1 MRKEN
6 ASFETKFISEAG
18 SYLNNADYFAFV
30 ELKDY
35 ACYVIADGID
45 TDDMKKSAQQA
56 VTAVIA
62 KFSDMPGMSKAK
74 LKSYMAEAHRTLL
87 EESAEIRLEASILV
101 LVTDYKKAR
110 WAHAGNCRLALLHN
124 GAIIETTK
132 DTSLTQRLA
141 DSEEIPLD
149 MVSSHEERNNLY
161 AYLGQ
166 PGKFSP
172 VISAKHSL
180 EDGDIILLETRGAW
194 ENIGDAELLD
204 ATDGVSKAEEVC
216 TGLEDVILSQRL
228 DIIENYTIVSIFVNK
243 IYQNP
248 KQGKY
253 KKLITLLVSLAI
265 ALTIALTAILVTR
278 YIMNRKNLEKIDAIK
293 EAGVEKLQEEKY
305 EAAKDKLEEYESISV
320 RVKKGTANYDRVQ
333 SVKLYCS
340 LAEDLYDASVNVTS
354 QGYKGAI
361 KDVERATQTL
371 DQLKE
376 LGEDTT
382 DLYNTLTAFERYAT
396 FMQQGDAFIVENSY
410 GEAVTAYSNASD
422 AVDDFDDTSYKKK
435 AEDALES
442 AQTNDKSAQVNE
454 NMNSGMNAEQEG
466 GISGAT
472 DATALGA
479 FASEV
484 SESGQIIDC
493 VSFVRF
499 TVSVKANRNLSVSG
513 AIGVNNGLIDGFMT
527 SASGEINIDSDK
539 EFHVGS
545 TVGSNYGTM
554 KNVNQ
559 SGRGGSVYVTLAR
572 SLNCNIGSFA
582 GYNAG
587 RIEHCFSERAIT
599 INLSQGD
606 NVYLENSVLLGGFA
620 GKNDGVIENSLTRYG
635 YLDYNVSN
643 ITLFGEKGLYLSYIS
658 YLETPRYIV
667 YVVGSDS
674 QGPTYTTKCVIYLD
688 EKAQKTGSAEYEEYT
703 LSEFRKAHPAEAAKI
718 DALRGCI
725 VFDAFVPVNN
735 GKTDN
740 CFVVPGVGTG
750 NGVELVSG
758 CGFDELKW
766 NFLLRLH
773 STVYEP

>member
-101 LVTDYKKAR
+101 LVTDYKKVR

-320 RVKKGTANYDRVQ
+320 RAKKGTANYDRVQ

-466 GISGAT
+466 DKLAADGDYTNAKSKYETAKDFYKLAA
-472 DATALGA
+472 DAGDSKASDKLDSVNIKINDADSSKKESSDGDKLELAIAAETEAREADRNGNHDTAKSKYNEAKQIYQELGNA
-479 FASEV
+479 DKVADIE
-484 SESGQIIDC
+484 D
-493 VSFVRF
+493 
-499 TVSVKANRNLSVSG
+499 K
-513 AIGVNNGLIDGFMT
+513 IDGMT
-527 SASGEINIDSDK
+527 ESKTEGMAVEKMYRAMEYLSK
-539 EFHVGS
+539 
-545 TVGSNYGTM
+545 
-554 KNVNQ
+554 
-559 SGRGGSVYVTLAR
+559 
-572 SLNCNIGSFA
+572 GSFSKA
-582 GYNAG
+582 RKYLKQAKSIYEQLNDTAHVTQ
-587 RIEHCFSERAIT
+587 IDEILD
-599 INLSQGD
+599 NLKQ
-606 NVYLENSVLLGGFA
+606 LE
-620 GKNDGVIENSLTRYG
+620 K
-635 YLDYNVSN
+635 
-643 ITLFGEKGLYLSYIS
+643 TL
-658 YLETPRYIV
+658 
-667 YVVGSDS
+667 
-674 QGPTYTTKCVIYLD
+674 
-688 EKAQKTGSAEYEEYT
+688 
-703 LSEFRKAHPAEAAKI
+703 
-718 DALRGCI
+718 
-725 VFDAFVPVNN
+725 
-735 GKTDN
+735 
-740 CFVVPGVGTG
+740 GVG
-750 NGVELVSG
+750 
-758 CGFDELKW
+758 
-766 NFLLRLH
+766 
-773 STVYEP
+773 

>member
-172 VISAKHSL
+172 VISAKHTL

-265 ALTIALTAILVTR
+265 ALTVALTTILVTR

-466 GISGAT
+466 DKLAAEGDYTNAKSKYETAKDFYKLAA
-472 DATALGA
+472 DAGDSKASDKLDSVNIKINDADSSKKESSDGDKLELAIAAETAAREADRNGDHDTAKSKYNEAKQIYQELGNA
-479 FASEV
+479 DKVADIE
-484 SESGQIIDC
+484 D
-493 VSFVRF
+493 
-499 TVSVKANRNLSVSG
+499 K
-513 AIGVNNGLIDGFMT
+513 IDGMT
-527 SASGEINIDSDK
+527 ESKTEGMAVEKMYRAMEYLSK
-539 EFHVGS
+539 
-545 TVGSNYGTM
+545 
-554 KNVNQ
+554 
-559 SGRGGSVYVTLAR
+559 
-572 SLNCNIGSFA
+572 GSFSKA
-582 GYNAG
+582 RKYLKEAKSIYEQLNDTAHVTQ
-587 RIEHCFSERAIT
+587 IDEILD
-599 INLSQGD
+599 NLKQ
-606 NVYLENSVLLGGFA
+606 LE
-620 GKNDGVIENSLTRYG
+620 K
-635 YLDYNVSN
+635 
-643 ITLFGEKGLYLSYIS
+643 TL
-658 YLETPRYIV
+658 
-667 YVVGSDS
+667 
-674 QGPTYTTKCVIYLD
+674 
-688 EKAQKTGSAEYEEYT
+688 
-703 LSEFRKAHPAEAAKI
+703 
-718 DALRGCI
+718 
-725 VFDAFVPVNN
+725 
-735 GKTDN
+735 
-740 CFVVPGVGTG
+740 GVG
-750 NGVELVSG
+750 
-758 CGFDELKW
+758 
-766 NFLLRLH
+766 
-773 STVYEP
+773 

>member
-35 ACYVIADGID
+35 SCYVIADGID

-454 NMNSGMNAEQEG
+454 NMKSGMNAEEKGDKLASKGDYTNAKSKYETAKDFYKLAADAGDSNASDKLDSVNIKINDADSSKKESSDGDKLELAIAAETEAREADRNGNHDTAKSKYNEAKQIYQE
-466 GISGAT
+466 
-472 DATALGA
+472 LGNA
-479 FASEV
+479 DKVADIE
-484 SESGQIIDC
+484 D
-493 VSFVRF
+493 
-499 TVSVKANRNLSVSG
+499 K
-513 AIGVNNGLIDGFMT
+513 IDGMT
-527 SASGEINIDSDK
+527 ESKTEGMAVEKMYRAMEYLSK
-539 EFHVGS
+539 
-545 TVGSNYGTM
+545 
-554 KNVNQ
+554 
-559 SGRGGSVYVTLAR
+559 
-572 SLNCNIGSFA
+572 GSFSKA
-582 GYNAG
+582 RKYLKEAKSIYEQLNDTAHVTQ
-587 RIEHCFSERAIT
+587 IDEILD
-599 INLSQGD
+599 NLKQ
-606 NVYLENSVLLGGFA
+606 LE
-620 GKNDGVIENSLTRYG
+620 K
-635 YLDYNVSN
+635 
-643 ITLFGEKGLYLSYIS
+643 TL
-658 YLETPRYIV
+658 
-667 YVVGSDS
+667 
-674 QGPTYTTKCVIYLD
+674 
-688 EKAQKTGSAEYEEYT
+688 
-703 LSEFRKAHPAEAAKI
+703 
-718 DALRGCI
+718 
-725 VFDAFVPVNN
+725 
-735 GKTDN
+735 
-740 CFVVPGVGTG
+740 GVG
-750 NGVELVSG
+750 
-758 CGFDELKW
+758 
-766 NFLLRLH
+766 
-773 STVYEP
+773 

>member
-101 LVTDYKKAR
+101 LVTDYKKVR

-466 GISGAT
+466 DKLAADGDYTNAKSKYETAKDFYKLAA
-472 DATALGA
+472 DAGDSKASDKLDSVNIKINDADSSKKESSDGDKLELAIAAETEAREADRNGNHDTAKSKYNEAKQIYQELGNA
-479 FASEV
+479 DKVADIE
-484 SESGQIIDC
+484 D
-493 VSFVRF
+493 
-499 TVSVKANRNLSVSG
+499 K
-513 AIGVNNGLIDGFMT
+513 IDGMT
-527 SASGEINIDSDK
+527 ESKTEGMAVEK
-539 EFHVGS
+539 M
-545 TVGSNYGTM
+545 Y
-554 KNVNQ
+554 
-559 SGRGGSVYVTLAR
+559 
-572 SLNCNIGSFA
+572 
-582 GYNAG
+582 
-587 RIEHCFSERAIT
+587 RAMEY
-599 INLSQGD
+599 LS
-606 NVYLENSVLLGGFA
+606 
-620 GKNDGVIENSLTRYG
+620 
-635 YLDYNVSN
+635 
-643 ITLFGEKGLYLSYIS
+643 KGLFPRHCKYLKQAKSIYEQLNDTAHVTQIDEILDNLKQ
-658 YLETPRYIV
+658 LE
-667 YVVGSDS
+667 
-674 QGPTYTTKCVIYLD
+674 
-688 EKAQKTGSAEYEEYT
+688 KT
-703 LSEFRKAHPAEAAKI
+703 L
-718 DALRGCI
+718 
-725 VFDAFVPVNN
+725 
-735 GKTDN
+735 
-740 CFVVPGVGTG
+740 GVG
-750 NGVELVSG
+750 
-758 CGFDELKW
+758 
-766 NFLLRLH
+766 
-773 STVYEP
+773 

>member
-172 VISAKHSL
+172 VISAKHTL

-265 ALTIALTAILVTR
+265 ALTIALTTILVTR

-466 GISGAT
+466 DKLAAEGDYTNAKSKYETAKDFYKLAA
-472 DATALGA
+472 DAGDSKASDKLDSVNIKINDADSSKKESSDGDKLELAIAAETAAREADRNGDHDTAKSKYNEAKQIYQELGNA
-479 FASEV
+479 DKVADIE
-484 SESGQIIDC
+484 D
-493 VSFVRF
+493 
-499 TVSVKANRNLSVSG
+499 K
-513 AIGVNNGLIDGFMT
+513 IDGMT
-527 SASGEINIDSDK
+527 ESKTEGMAVEKMYRAMEYLSK
-539 EFHVGS
+539 
-545 TVGSNYGTM
+545 
-554 KNVNQ
+554 
-559 SGRGGSVYVTLAR
+559 
-572 SLNCNIGSFA
+572 GSFSKA
-582 GYNAG
+582 RKYLKQAKSIYEQLNDTAHVTQ
-587 RIEHCFSERAIT
+587 IDEILD
-599 INLSQGD
+599 NLKQ
-606 NVYLENSVLLGGFA
+606 LE
-620 GKNDGVIENSLTRYG
+620 K
-635 YLDYNVSN
+635 
-643 ITLFGEKGLYLSYIS
+643 TL
-658 YLETPRYIV
+658 
-667 YVVGSDS
+667 
-674 QGPTYTTKCVIYLD
+674 
-688 EKAQKTGSAEYEEYT
+688 
-703 LSEFRKAHPAEAAKI
+703 
-718 DALRGCI
+718 
-725 VFDAFVPVNN
+725 
-735 GKTDN
+735 
-740 CFVVPGVGTG
+740 GVG
-750 NGVELVSG
+750 
-758 CGFDELKW
+758 
-766 NFLLRLH
+766 
-773 STVYEP
+773 

>member
-265 ALTIALTAILVTR
+265 ALTIALTTILVTR

-466 GISGAT
+466 DKLAAEGDYTNAKSKYETAKDFYKLAA
-472 DATALGA
+472 DAGDSKASDKLDSVNIKINDADSSKKESSDGDKLELAIAAETAAREADRNGDHDTAKSKYNEAKQIYQELGNA
-479 FASEV
+479 DKVADIE
-484 SESGQIIDC
+484 D
-493 VSFVRF
+493 
-499 TVSVKANRNLSVSG
+499 K
-513 AIGVNNGLIDGFMT
+513 IDGMT
-527 SASGEINIDSDK
+527 ESKTEGMAVEKMYRAMEYLSK
-539 EFHVGS
+539 
-545 TVGSNYGTM
+545 
-554 KNVNQ
+554 
-559 SGRGGSVYVTLAR
+559 
-572 SLNCNIGSFA
+572 GSFSKA
-582 GYNAG
+582 RKYLKQAKSIYEQLNDTAHVAQ
-587 RIEHCFSERAIT
+587 IDEILD
-599 INLSQGD
+599 NLKQ
-606 NVYLENSVLLGGFA
+606 LE
-620 GKNDGVIENSLTRYG
+620 K
-635 YLDYNVSN
+635 
-643 ITLFGEKGLYLSYIS
+643 TL
-658 YLETPRYIV
+658 
-667 YVVGSDS
+667 
-674 QGPTYTTKCVIYLD
+674 
-688 EKAQKTGSAEYEEYT
+688 
-703 LSEFRKAHPAEAAKI
+703 
-718 DALRGCI
+718 
-725 VFDAFVPVNN
+725 
-735 GKTDN
+735 
-740 CFVVPGVGTG
+740 GVG
-750 NGVELVSG
+750 
-758 CGFDELKW
+758 
-766 NFLLRLH
+766 
-773 STVYEP
+773 

>member
-172 VISAKHSL
+172 VISAKHTL

-265 ALTIALTAILVTR
+265 ALTVALTTILVTR

-396 FMQQGDAFIVENSY
+396 FMQQGDAFIAENSY

-466 GISGAT
+466 DKLAAEGDYTNAKSKYETAKDFYKLAADAGDSKASDKLDSVNIKIS
-472 DATALGA
+472 DADSSKKESSDGDKLELAIAAETEAREADRNGNHDTAKSKYNEAKQIYQELGNA
-479 FASEV
+479 DKVADIE
-484 SESGQIIDC
+484 D
-493 VSFVRF
+493 
-499 TVSVKANRNLSVSG
+499 K
-513 AIGVNNGLIDGFMT
+513 IDGMT
-527 SASGEINIDSDK
+527 ESKTEGMAVEKMYRAMEYLSK
-539 EFHVGS
+539 
-545 TVGSNYGTM
+545 
-554 KNVNQ
+554 
-559 SGRGGSVYVTLAR
+559 
-572 SLNCNIGSFA
+572 GSFSKA
-582 GYNAG
+582 RKYLKQAKSIYEQLNDTAHVTQ
-587 RIEHCFSERAIT
+587 IDEILD
-599 INLSQGD
+599 NLKQ
-606 NVYLENSVLLGGFA
+606 LE
-620 GKNDGVIENSLTRYG
+620 K
-635 YLDYNVSN
+635 
-643 ITLFGEKGLYLSYIS
+643 TL
-658 YLETPRYIV
+658 
-667 YVVGSDS
+667 
-674 QGPTYTTKCVIYLD
+674 
-688 EKAQKTGSAEYEEYT
+688 
-703 LSEFRKAHPAEAAKI
+703 
-718 DALRGCI
+718 
-725 VFDAFVPVNN
+725 
-735 GKTDN
+735 
-740 CFVVPGVGTG
+740 GVG
-750 NGVELVSG
+750 
-758 CGFDELKW
+758 
-766 NFLLRLH
+766 
-773 STVYEP
+773 

>member
-74 LKSYMAEAHRTLL
+74 MKSYMAEAHRTLL

-124 GAIIETTK
+124 GAIIEATK

-172 VISAKHSL
+172 VISAKHTL

-265 ALTIALTAILVTR
+265 ALTVALTTILVTR

-466 GISGAT
+466 DKLAADGDYTNAKSKYETAKDFYKLAADAGDSKASDKLDSVNIKIS
-472 DATALGA
+472 DADSSKKESSDGDKLELAIAAETEAREADRNGNHDTAKSKYNEAKQIYQELGNA
-479 FASEV
+479 DKVADIE
-484 SESGQIIDC
+484 D
-493 VSFVRF
+493 
-499 TVSVKANRNLSVSG
+499 K
-513 AIGVNNGLIDGFMT
+513 IDGMT
-527 SASGEINIDSDK
+527 ESKTEGMAVEKMYRAMEYLSK
-539 EFHVGS
+539 
-545 TVGSNYGTM
+545 
-554 KNVNQ
+554 
-559 SGRGGSVYVTLAR
+559 
-572 SLNCNIGSFA
+572 GSFSKA
-582 GYNAG
+582 RKYLKQAKSIYEQLNDTAHVAQ
-587 RIEHCFSERAIT
+587 IDEILD
-599 INLSQGD
+599 NLKQ
-606 NVYLENSVLLGGFA
+606 LE
-620 GKNDGVIENSLTRYG
+620 K
-635 YLDYNVSN
+635 
-643 ITLFGEKGLYLSYIS
+643 TL
-658 YLETPRYIV
+658 
-667 YVVGSDS
+667 
-674 QGPTYTTKCVIYLD
+674 
-688 EKAQKTGSAEYEEYT
+688 
-703 LSEFRKAHPAEAAKI
+703 
-718 DALRGCI
+718 
-725 VFDAFVPVNN
+725 
-735 GKTDN
+735 
-740 CFVVPGVGTG
+740 GVG
-750 NGVELVSG
+750 
-758 CGFDELKW
+758 
-766 NFLLRLH
+766 
-773 STVYEP
+773 

>member
-305 EAAKDKLEEYESISV
+305 EAAKDKIEEYESISV

-340 LAEDLYDASVNVTS
+340 LAEDLYDVSVNVTS

-454 NMNSGMNAEQEG
+454 NMKSGMNAEKEGDDLASHGDYTNAKSKYETAKDFYKLAADAGDSNASDKLDSVNIKINDADSSKKESSDGDKLELAIAAETEAREADRNGNHDTAKSKYNEAKQIYQE
-466 GISGAT
+466 
-472 DATALGA
+472 LGNA
-479 FASEV
+479 DKVADIE
-484 SESGQIIDC
+484 D
-493 VSFVRF
+493 
-499 TVSVKANRNLSVSG
+499 K
-513 AIGVNNGLIDGFMT
+513 IDGMT
-527 SASGEINIDSDK
+527 ESKTEGMAVEKMYRAMEYLSK
-539 EFHVGS
+539 
-545 TVGSNYGTM
+545 
-554 KNVNQ
+554 
-559 SGRGGSVYVTLAR
+559 
-572 SLNCNIGSFA
+572 GSFSKA
-582 GYNAG
+582 RKYLKQAKSIYEQLNDTAHVTQ
-587 RIEHCFSERAIT
+587 IDEILD
-599 INLSQGD
+599 NLKQ
-606 NVYLENSVLLGGFA
+606 LE
-620 GKNDGVIENSLTRYG
+620 K
-635 YLDYNVSN
+635 
-643 ITLFGEKGLYLSYIS
+643 TL
-658 YLETPRYIV
+658 
-667 YVVGSDS
+667 
-674 QGPTYTTKCVIYLD
+674 
-688 EKAQKTGSAEYEEYT
+688 
-703 LSEFRKAHPAEAAKI
+703 
-718 DALRGCI
+718 
-725 VFDAFVPVNN
+725 
-735 GKTDN
+735 
-740 CFVVPGVGTG
+740 GVG
-750 NGVELVSG
+750 
-758 CGFDELKW
+758 
-766 NFLLRLH
+766 
-773 STVYEP
+773 

>member
-265 ALTIALTAILVTR
+265 ALTIALTTILVTR
-278 YIMNRKNLEKIDAIK
+278 YIMNRKNLEKINAIK

-466 GISGAT
+466 DKLAAEGDYTNAKSKYETAKDFYKLAADAGDSKASDKLDSVNIKIS
-472 DATALGA
+472 DADSSKKESSDGDKLELAIAAETEAREADRNGNHDTAKSKYNEAKQIYQELGNA
-479 FASEV
+479 DKVADIE
-484 SESGQIIDC
+484 D
-493 VSFVRF
+493 
-499 TVSVKANRNLSVSG
+499 K
-513 AIGVNNGLIDGFMT
+513 IDGMT
-527 SASGEINIDSDK
+527 ESKTEGMAVEKMYRAMEYLSK
-539 EFHVGS
+539 
-545 TVGSNYGTM
+545 
-554 KNVNQ
+554 
-559 SGRGGSVYVTLAR
+559 
-572 SLNCNIGSFA
+572 GSFSKA
-582 GYNAG
+582 RKYLKQAKSIYEQLNDTAHVAQ
-587 RIEHCFSERAIT
+587 IDEILD
-599 INLSQGD
+599 NLKQ
-606 NVYLENSVLLGGFA
+606 LE
-620 GKNDGVIENSLTRYG
+620 K
-635 YLDYNVSN
+635 
-643 ITLFGEKGLYLSYIS
+643 TL
-658 YLETPRYIV
+658 
-667 YVVGSDS
+667 
-674 QGPTYTTKCVIYLD
+674 
-688 EKAQKTGSAEYEEYT
+688 
-703 LSEFRKAHPAEAAKI
+703 
-718 DALRGCI
+718 
-725 VFDAFVPVNN
+725 
-735 GKTDN
+735 
-740 CFVVPGVGTG
+740 GVG
-750 NGVELVSG
+750 
-758 CGFDELKW
+758 
-766 NFLLRLH
+766 
-773 STVYEP
+773 

>member
-74 LKSYMAEAHRTLL
+74 LKSYMTEAHRTLL

-172 VISAKHSL
+172 VISAKHTL

-265 ALTIALTAILVTR
+265 ALTVALTTILVTR

-396 FMQQGDAFIVENSY
+396 FMQQGDAFIAENSY

-466 GISGAT
+466 DKLAAEGDYTNAKSKYETAKDFYKLAA
-472 DATALGA
+472 DAGDSKASDKLDSVNIKINDADSSKKESSDGDKLELAIAAETAAREADRNGDHDTAKSKYNEAKQIYQELGNA
-479 FASEV
+479 DKVADIE
-484 SESGQIIDC
+484 D
-493 VSFVRF
+493 
-499 TVSVKANRNLSVSG
+499 K
-513 AIGVNNGLIDGFMT
+513 IDGMT
-527 SASGEINIDSDK
+527 ESKTEGMAVEKMYRAMEYLSK
-539 EFHVGS
+539 
-545 TVGSNYGTM
+545 
-554 KNVNQ
+554 
-559 SGRGGSVYVTLAR
+559 
-572 SLNCNIGSFA
+572 GSFSKA
-582 GYNAG
+582 RKYLKQAKSIYEQLNDTAHVAQ
-587 RIEHCFSERAIT
+587 IDEILD
-599 INLSQGD
+599 NLKQ
-606 NVYLENSVLLGGFA
+606 LE
-620 GKNDGVIENSLTRYG
+620 K
-635 YLDYNVSN
+635 
-643 ITLFGEKGLYLSYIS
+643 TL
-658 YLETPRYIV
+658 
-667 YVVGSDS
+667 
-674 QGPTYTTKCVIYLD
+674 
-688 EKAQKTGSAEYEEYT
+688 
-703 LSEFRKAHPAEAAKI
+703 
-718 DALRGCI
+718 
-725 VFDAFVPVNN
+725 
-735 GKTDN
+735 
-740 CFVVPGVGTG
+740 GVG
-750 NGVELVSG
+750 
-758 CGFDELKW
+758 
-766 NFLLRLH
+766 
-773 STVYEP
+773 

>member
-101 LVTDYKKAR
+101 LVTDYKKVR

-172 VISAKHSL
+172 VISAKHTL

-265 ALTIALTAILVTR
+265 ALTVALTTILVTR

-396 FMQQGDAFIVENSY
+396 FMQQGDAFIAENSY

-466 GISGAT
+466 DKLAAEGDYTNAKSKYETAKDFYKLAA
-472 DATALGA
+472 DAGDSKASDKLDSVNIKINDADSSKKESSDGDKLELAIAAETEAREADRNGNHDTAKSKYNEAKQIYQELGNA
-479 FASEV
+479 DKVADIE
-484 SESGQIIDC
+484 D
-493 VSFVRF
+493 
-499 TVSVKANRNLSVSG
+499 K
-513 AIGVNNGLIDGFMT
+513 IDGMT
-527 SASGEINIDSDK
+527 ESKTEGMAVEKMYRAMEYLSK
-539 EFHVGS
+539 
-545 TVGSNYGTM
+545 
-554 KNVNQ
+554 
-559 SGRGGSVYVTLAR
+559 
-572 SLNCNIGSFA
+572 GSFSKA
-582 GYNAG
+582 RKYLKQAKSIYEQLNDTAHVTQ
-587 RIEHCFSERAIT
+587 IDEILD
-599 INLSQGD
+599 NLKQ
-606 NVYLENSVLLGGFA
+606 LE
-620 GKNDGVIENSLTRYG
+620 K
-635 YLDYNVSN
+635 
-643 ITLFGEKGLYLSYIS
+643 TL
-658 YLETPRYIV
+658 
-667 YVVGSDS
+667 
-674 QGPTYTTKCVIYLD
+674 
-688 EKAQKTGSAEYEEYT
+688 
-703 LSEFRKAHPAEAAKI
+703 
-718 DALRGCI
+718 
-725 VFDAFVPVNN
+725 
-735 GKTDN
+735 
-740 CFVVPGVGTG
+740 GVG
-750 NGVELVSG
+750 
-758 CGFDELKW
+758 
-766 NFLLRLH
+766 
-773 STVYEP
+773 

>member
-454 NMNSGMNAEQEG
+454 NMKSGRNAEKEGDDLASHGDYTNAKSKYETAKDFYKLAADAGDSDASDKLDSVNIKINDADSSKKESSDGDKLELAIAAETAAREADRNGDHDTAKSKYNEAKQIYQE
-466 GISGAT
+466 
-472 DATALGA
+472 LGNA
-479 FASEV
+479 DKVADIE
-484 SESGQIIDC
+484 D
-493 VSFVRF
+493 
-499 TVSVKANRNLSVSG
+499 K
-513 AIGVNNGLIDGFMT
+513 IDGMT
-527 SASGEINIDSDK
+527 ESKTEGMAVEKMYRAMEYLSK
-539 EFHVGS
+539 
-545 TVGSNYGTM
+545 
-554 KNVNQ
+554 
-559 SGRGGSVYVTLAR
+559 
-572 SLNCNIGSFA
+572 GSFSKA
-582 GYNAG
+582 RKYLKQAKSIYEQLNDTAHVAQ
-587 RIEHCFSERAIT
+587 IDEILD
-599 INLSQGD
+599 NLKQ
-606 NVYLENSVLLGGFA
+606 LE
-620 GKNDGVIENSLTRYG
+620 K
-635 YLDYNVSN
+635 
-643 ITLFGEKGLYLSYIS
+643 TL
-658 YLETPRYIV
+658 
-667 YVVGSDS
+667 
-674 QGPTYTTKCVIYLD
+674 
-688 EKAQKTGSAEYEEYT
+688 
-703 LSEFRKAHPAEAAKI
+703 
-718 DALRGCI
+718 
-725 VFDAFVPVNN
+725 
-735 GKTDN
+735 
-740 CFVVPGVGTG
+740 GVG
-750 NGVELVSG
+750 
-758 CGFDELKW
+758 
-766 NFLLRLH
+766 
-773 STVYEP
+773 

>member
-265 ALTIALTAILVTR
+265 ALTVALTTILVTR

-466 GISGAT
+466 DKLAAEGDYTNAKSKYETAKDFYKLAA
-472 DATALGA
+472 DAGDSKASDKLDSVNIKINDADSSKKESSDGDKLELAIAAETAAREADRNGDHDTAKSKYNEAKQIYQELGNA
-479 FASEV
+479 DKVADIE
-484 SESGQIIDC
+484 D
-493 VSFVRF
+493 
-499 TVSVKANRNLSVSG
+499 K
-513 AIGVNNGLIDGFMT
+513 IDGMT
-527 SASGEINIDSDK
+527 ESKTEGMAVEKMYRAMEYLSK
-539 EFHVGS
+539 
-545 TVGSNYGTM
+545 
-554 KNVNQ
+554 
-559 SGRGGSVYVTLAR
+559 
-572 SLNCNIGSFA
+572 GSFSKA
-582 GYNAG
+582 RKYLKQAKSIYEQLNDTAHVAQ
-587 RIEHCFSERAIT
+587 IDEILD
-599 INLSQGD
+599 NLKQ
-606 NVYLENSVLLGGFA
+606 LE
-620 GKNDGVIENSLTRYG
+620 K
-635 YLDYNVSN
+635 
-643 ITLFGEKGLYLSYIS
+643 TL
-658 YLETPRYIV
+658 
-667 YVVGSDS
+667 
-674 QGPTYTTKCVIYLD
+674 
-688 EKAQKTGSAEYEEYT
+688 
-703 LSEFRKAHPAEAAKI
+703 
-718 DALRGCI
+718 
-725 VFDAFVPVNN
+725 
-735 GKTDN
+735 
-740 CFVVPGVGTG
+740 GVG
-750 NGVELVSG
+750 
-758 CGFDELKW
+758 
-766 NFLLRLH
+766 
-773 STVYEP
+773 

>member
-172 VISAKHSL
+172 VISAKHTL

-265 ALTIALTAILVTR
+265 ALTVALTTILVTR

-305 EAAKDKLEEYESISV
+305 EAAKDKLEEYETISV

-466 GISGAT
+466 DKLAADGDYTNAKSKYETAKDFYKLAADAGDSKASDKLDSVNIKIS
-472 DATALGA
+472 DADSSKKESSDGDKLELAIAAETEAREADRNGNHDTAKSKYNEAKQIYQELGNA
-479 FASEV
+479 DKVADIE
-484 SESGQIIDC
+484 D
-493 VSFVRF
+493 
-499 TVSVKANRNLSVSG
+499 K
-513 AIGVNNGLIDGFMT
+513 IDGMT
-527 SASGEINIDSDK
+527 ESKTEGMAVEKMYRAMEYLSK
-539 EFHVGS
+539 
-545 TVGSNYGTM
+545 
-554 KNVNQ
+554 
-559 SGRGGSVYVTLAR
+559 
-572 SLNCNIGSFA
+572 GSFSKA
-582 GYNAG
+582 RKYLKQAKSIYEQLNDTAHVTQ
-587 RIEHCFSERAIT
+587 IDEILD
-599 INLSQGD
+599 NLKQ
-606 NVYLENSVLLGGFA
+606 LE
-620 GKNDGVIENSLTRYG
+620 K
-635 YLDYNVSN
+635 
-643 ITLFGEKGLYLSYIS
+643 TL
-658 YLETPRYIV
+658 
-667 YVVGSDS
+667 
-674 QGPTYTTKCVIYLD
+674 
-688 EKAQKTGSAEYEEYT
+688 
-703 LSEFRKAHPAEAAKI
+703 
-718 DALRGCI
+718 
-725 VFDAFVPVNN
+725 
-735 GKTDN
+735 
-740 CFVVPGVGTG
+740 GVG
-750 NGVELVSG
+750 
-758 CGFDELKW
+758 
-766 NFLLRLH
+766 
-773 STVYEP
+773 

>member
-166 PGKFSP
+166 PGNFSP
-172 VISAKHSL
+172 VISAKHTL

-265 ALTIALTAILVTR
+265 ALTVALTTILVTR

-396 FMQQGDAFIVENSY
+396 FMQQGDAFIAENSY

-466 GISGAT
+466 DKLAAEGDYTNAKSKYETAKDFYKLAA
-472 DATALGA
+472 DAGDSKASDKLDSVNIKINDADSSKKESSDGDKLELAIAAETAAREADRNGDHDTAKSKYNEAKQIYQELGNA
-479 FASEV
+479 DKVADIE
-484 SESGQIIDC
+484 D
-493 VSFVRF
+493 
-499 TVSVKANRNLSVSG
+499 K
-513 AIGVNNGLIDGFMT
+513 IDGMT
-527 SASGEINIDSDK
+527 ESKTEGMAVEKMYRAMEYLSK
-539 EFHVGS
+539 
-545 TVGSNYGTM
+545 
-554 KNVNQ
+554 
-559 SGRGGSVYVTLAR
+559 
-572 SLNCNIGSFA
+572 GSFSKA
-582 GYNAG
+582 RKYLKQAKSIYEQLNDTAHVAQ
-587 RIEHCFSERAIT
+587 IDEILD
-599 INLSQGD
+599 NLKQ
-606 NVYLENSVLLGGFA
+606 LE
-620 GKNDGVIENSLTRYG
+620 K
-635 YLDYNVSN
+635 
-643 ITLFGEKGLYLSYIS
+643 TL
-658 YLETPRYIV
+658 
-667 YVVGSDS
+667 
-674 QGPTYTTKCVIYLD
+674 
-688 EKAQKTGSAEYEEYT
+688 
-703 LSEFRKAHPAEAAKI
+703 
-718 DALRGCI
+718 
-725 VFDAFVPVNN
+725 
-735 GKTDN
+735 
-740 CFVVPGVGTG
+740 GVG
-750 NGVELVSG
+750 
-758 CGFDELKW
+758 
-766 NFLLRLH
+766 
-773 STVYEP
+773 

>member
-18 SYLNNADYFAFV
+18 SYLNNADYFSFV

-101 LVTDYKKAR
+101 LVTDYKKVR

-466 GISGAT
+466 DKLAADGDYTNAKSKYETAKDFYKLAA
-472 DATALGA
+472 DAGDSKASDKLDSVNIKINDADSSKKESSDGDKLELAIAAETEAREADRNGNHDTAKSKYNEAKQIYQELGNA
-479 FASEV
+479 DKVADIE
-484 SESGQIIDC
+484 D
-493 VSFVRF
+493 
-499 TVSVKANRNLSVSG
+499 K
-513 AIGVNNGLIDGFMT
+513 IDGMT
-527 SASGEINIDSDK
+527 ESKTEGMAVEKMYRAMEYLSK
-539 EFHVGS
+539 
-545 TVGSNYGTM
+545 
-554 KNVNQ
+554 
-559 SGRGGSVYVTLAR
+559 
-572 SLNCNIGSFA
+572 GSFSKA
-582 GYNAG
+582 RKYLKQAKSIYEQLNDTAHVTQ
-587 RIEHCFSERAIT
+587 IDEILD
-599 INLSQGD
+599 NLKQ
-606 NVYLENSVLLGGFA
+606 LE
-620 GKNDGVIENSLTRYG
+620 K
-635 YLDYNVSN
+635 
-643 ITLFGEKGLYLSYIS
+643 TL
-658 YLETPRYIV
+658 
-667 YVVGSDS
+667 
-674 QGPTYTTKCVIYLD
+674 
-688 EKAQKTGSAEYEEYT
+688 
-703 LSEFRKAHPAEAAKI
+703 
-718 DALRGCI
+718 
-725 VFDAFVPVNN
+725 
-735 GKTDN
+735 
-740 CFVVPGVGTG
+740 GVG
-750 NGVELVSG
+750 
-758 CGFDELKW
+758 
-766 NFLLRLH
+766 
-773 STVYEP
+773 

>member
-101 LVTDYKKAR
+101 LVTDYKKVR

-216 TGLEDVILSQRL
+216 TGLEDVILSERL

-466 GISGAT
+466 DKLAADGDYTNAKSKYETAKDFYKLAA
-472 DATALGA
+472 DAGDSKASDKLDSVNIKINDADSSKKESSDGDKLELAIAAETEAREADRNGNHDTAKSKYNEAKQIYQELGNA
-479 FASEV
+479 DKVADIE
-484 SESGQIIDC
+484 D
-493 VSFVRF
+493 
-499 TVSVKANRNLSVSG
+499 K
-513 AIGVNNGLIDGFMT
+513 IDGMT
-527 SASGEINIDSDK
+527 ESKTEGMAVEKMYRAMEYLSK
-539 EFHVGS
+539 
-545 TVGSNYGTM
+545 
-554 KNVNQ
+554 
-559 SGRGGSVYVTLAR
+559 
-572 SLNCNIGSFA
+572 GSFSKA
-582 GYNAG
+582 RKYLKQAKSIYEQLNDTAHVTQ
-587 RIEHCFSERAIT
+587 IDEILD
-599 INLSQGD
+599 NLKQ
-606 NVYLENSVLLGGFA
+606 LE
-620 GKNDGVIENSLTRYG
+620 K
-635 YLDYNVSN
+635 
-643 ITLFGEKGLYLSYIS
+643 TL
-658 YLETPRYIV
+658 
-667 YVVGSDS
+667 
-674 QGPTYTTKCVIYLD
+674 
-688 EKAQKTGSAEYEEYT
+688 
-703 LSEFRKAHPAEAAKI
+703 
-718 DALRGCI
+718 
-725 VFDAFVPVNN
+725 
-735 GKTDN
+735 
-740 CFVVPGVGTG
+740 GVG
-750 NGVELVSG
+750 
-758 CGFDELKW
+758 
-766 NFLLRLH
+766 
-773 STVYEP
+773 

>member
-265 ALTIALTAILVTR
+265 ALTVALTTILVTR

-396 FMQQGDAFIVENSY
+396 FMQQGDAFIAENSY

-466 GISGAT
+466 DKLAAEGDYTNAKSKYETAKDFYKLAA
-472 DATALGA
+472 DAGDSKASDKLDSVNIKINDADSSKKESSDGDKLELAIAAETAAREADRNGDHDTAKSKYNEAKQIYQELGNA
-479 FASEV
+479 DKVADIE
-484 SESGQIIDC
+484 D
-493 VSFVRF
+493 
-499 TVSVKANRNLSVSG
+499 K
-513 AIGVNNGLIDGFMT
+513 IDGMT
-527 SASGEINIDSDK
+527 ESKTEGMAVEKMYRAMEYLSK
-539 EFHVGS
+539 
-545 TVGSNYGTM
+545 
-554 KNVNQ
+554 
-559 SGRGGSVYVTLAR
+559 
-572 SLNCNIGSFA
+572 GSFSKA
-582 GYNAG
+582 RKYLKQAKSIYEQLNDTAHVAQ
-587 RIEHCFSERAIT
+587 IDEILD
-599 INLSQGD
+599 NLKQ
-606 NVYLENSVLLGGFA
+606 LE
-620 GKNDGVIENSLTRYG
+620 K
-635 YLDYNVSN
+635 
-643 ITLFGEKGLYLSYIS
+643 TL
-658 YLETPRYIV
+658 
-667 YVVGSDS
+667 
-674 QGPTYTTKCVIYLD
+674 
-688 EKAQKTGSAEYEEYT
+688 
-703 LSEFRKAHPAEAAKI
+703 
-718 DALRGCI
+718 
-725 VFDAFVPVNN
+725 
-735 GKTDN
+735 
-740 CFVVPGVGTG
+740 GVG
-750 NGVELVSG
+750 
-758 CGFDELKW
+758 
-766 NFLLRLH
+766 
-773 STVYEP
+773 

>member
-101 LVTDYKKAR
+101 LVTDYKKVR

-466 GISGAT
+466 DKLAADGDYTNAKSKYETAKDFYKLAA
-472 DATALGA
+472 DAGD
-479 FASEV
+479 S
-484 SESGQIIDC
+484 
-493 VSFVRF
+493 
-499 TVSVKANRNLSVSG
+499 KA
-513 AIGVNNGLIDGFMT
+513 
-527 SASGEINIDSDK
+527 SDK
-539 EFHVGS
+539 LDS
-545 TVGSNYGTM
+545 
-554 KNVNQ
+554 VNIKINDAD
-559 SGRGGSVYVTLAR
+559 SSKKESSDGDKLELAIAAETEAR
-572 SLNCNIGSFA
+572 EADRNGNHDTAKSK
-582 GYNAG
+582 YNEAKQ
-587 RIEHCFSERAIT
+587 
-599 INLSQGD
+599 NLM
-606 NVYLENSVLLGGFA
+606 
-620 GKNDGVIENSLTRYG
+620 
-635 YLDYNVSN
+635 
-643 ITLFGEKGLYLSYIS
+643 
-658 YLETPRYIV
+658 
-667 YVVGSDS
+667 
-674 QGPTYTTKCVIYLD
+674 
-688 EKAQKTGSAEYEEYT
+688 KAQS
-703 LSEFRKAHPAEAAKI
+703 
-718 DALRGCI
+718 
-725 VFDAFVPVNN
+725 
-735 GKTDN
+735 
-740 CFVVPGVGTG
+740 
-750 NGVELVSG
+750 
-758 CGFDELKW
+758 DELQAK
-766 NFLLRLH
+766 
-773 STVYEP
+773 YEYLFRTKILDFYKGEPIE

>member
-172 VISAKHSL
+172 VISAKHTL

-265 ALTIALTAILVTR
+265 ALTVALTTILVTR

-396 FMQQGDAFIVENSY
+396 FMQQGDAFIAENSY

-466 GISGAT
+466 DKLAAEGDYTNAKSKYETAKDFYKLAA
-472 DATALGA
+472 DAGDSKASDKLDSVNIKINDADSSKKESSDGDKLELAIAAETAAREADRNGDHDTAKSKYNEAKQIYQELGNA
-479 FASEV
+479 DKVADIE
-484 SESGQIIDC
+484 D
-493 VSFVRF
+493 
-499 TVSVKANRNLSVSG
+499 K
-513 AIGVNNGLIDGFMT
+513 IDGMT
-527 SASGEINIDSDK
+527 ESKTEGMAVEKMYRAMEYLSK
-539 EFHVGS
+539 
-545 TVGSNYGTM
+545 
-554 KNVNQ
+554 
-559 SGRGGSVYVTLAR
+559 
-572 SLNCNIGSFA
+572 GSFSKA
-582 GYNAG
+582 RKYLKQAKSIYEQLNDTAHVAQ
-587 RIEHCFSERAIT
+587 IDEILD
-599 INLSQGD
+599 NLKQ
-606 NVYLENSVLLGGFA
+606 LE
-620 GKNDGVIENSLTRYG
+620 K
-635 YLDYNVSN
+635 
-643 ITLFGEKGLYLSYIS
+643 TL
-658 YLETPRYIV
+658 
-667 YVVGSDS
+667 
-674 QGPTYTTKCVIYLD
+674 
-688 EKAQKTGSAEYEEYT
+688 
-703 LSEFRKAHPAEAAKI
+703 
-718 DALRGCI
+718 
-725 VFDAFVPVNN
+725 
-735 GKTDN
+735 
-740 CFVVPGVGTG
+740 GVG
-750 NGVELVSG
+750 
-758 CGFDELKW
+758 
-766 NFLLRLH
+766 
-773 STVYEP
+773 

>member
-172 VISAKHSL
+172 VISAKHTL

-265 ALTIALTAILVTR
+265 ALTVALTTILVTR

-466 GISGAT
+466 DKLAAEGDYTNAKSKYETAKDFYKLAA
-472 DATALGA
+472 DAGDSKASDKLDSVNIKINDADSSKKESSDGDKLELAIAAETAAREADRNGDHDTAKSKYNEAKQIYQELGNA
-479 FASEV
+479 DKVADIE
-484 SESGQIIDC
+484 D
-493 VSFVRF
+493 
-499 TVSVKANRNLSVSG
+499 K
-513 AIGVNNGLIDGFMT
+513 IDGMT
-527 SASGEINIDSDK
+527 ESKTEGMAVEKMYRAMEYLSK
-539 EFHVGS
+539 
-545 TVGSNYGTM
+545 
-554 KNVNQ
+554 
-559 SGRGGSVYVTLAR
+559 
-572 SLNCNIGSFA
+572 GSFSKA
-582 GYNAG
+582 RKYLKQAKSIYEQLNDTAHVAQ
-587 RIEHCFSERAIT
+587 IDEILD
-599 INLSQGD
+599 NLKQ
-606 NVYLENSVLLGGFA
+606 LE
-620 GKNDGVIENSLTRYG
+620 K
-635 YLDYNVSN
+635 
-643 ITLFGEKGLYLSYIS
+643 TL
-658 YLETPRYIV
+658 
-667 YVVGSDS
+667 
-674 QGPTYTTKCVIYLD
+674 
-688 EKAQKTGSAEYEEYT
+688 
-703 LSEFRKAHPAEAAKI
+703 
-718 DALRGCI
+718 
-725 VFDAFVPVNN
+725 
-735 GKTDN
+735 
-740 CFVVPGVGTG
+740 GVG
-750 NGVELVSG
+750 
-758 CGFDELKW
+758 
-766 NFLLRLH
+766 
-773 STVYEP
+773 

>member
-265 ALTIALTAILVTR
+265 ALTIALTTILVTR
-278 YIMNRKNLEKIDAIK
+278 YIMNRKNLEKIDVIK

-466 GISGAT
+466 DKLAADGDYTNAKSKYETAKDFYKLAADAGDSKASDKLDSVNIKIS
-472 DATALGA
+472 DADSSKKESSDGDKLELAIAAETEAREADRNGNHDTAKSKYNEAKQIYQELGNA
-479 FASEV
+479 DKVADIE
-484 SESGQIIDC
+484 D
-493 VSFVRF
+493 
-499 TVSVKANRNLSVSG
+499 K
-513 AIGVNNGLIDGFMT
+513 IDGMT
-527 SASGEINIDSDK
+527 ESKTEGMAVEKMYRAMEYLSK
-539 EFHVGS
+539 
-545 TVGSNYGTM
+545 
-554 KNVNQ
+554 
-559 SGRGGSVYVTLAR
+559 
-572 SLNCNIGSFA
+572 GSFSKA
-582 GYNAG
+582 RKYLKQAKSIYEQLNDTAHVTQ
-587 RIEHCFSERAIT
+587 IDEILD
-599 INLSQGD
+599 NLKQ
-606 NVYLENSVLLGGFA
+606 LE
-620 GKNDGVIENSLTRYG
+620 K
-635 YLDYNVSN
+635 
-643 ITLFGEKGLYLSYIS
+643 TL
-658 YLETPRYIV
+658 
-667 YVVGSDS
+667 
-674 QGPTYTTKCVIYLD
+674 
-688 EKAQKTGSAEYEEYT
+688 
-703 LSEFRKAHPAEAAKI
+703 
-718 DALRGCI
+718 
-725 VFDAFVPVNN
+725 
-735 GKTDN
+735 
-740 CFVVPGVGTG
+740 GVG
-750 NGVELVSG
+750 
-758 CGFDELKW
+758 
-766 NFLLRLH
+766 
-773 STVYEP
+773 

>member
-172 VISAKHSL
+172 VISAKHTL

-265 ALTIALTAILVTR
+265 ALTVALTTILVTR

-396 FMQQGDAFIVENSY
+396 FMQQGDAFIAENSY

-466 GISGAT
+466 DKLAAEGDYTNAKSKYETAKDFYKMAA
-472 DATALGA
+472 DAGDSKASDKLDSVNIKINDADSSKKESSDGDKLELAIAAETAAREADRNGDHDTAKSKYNEAKQIYQELGNA
-479 FASEV
+479 DKVADIE
-484 SESGQIIDC
+484 D
-493 VSFVRF
+493 
-499 TVSVKANRNLSVSG
+499 K
-513 AIGVNNGLIDGFMT
+513 IDGMT
-527 SASGEINIDSDK
+527 ESKTEGMAVEKMYRAMEYLSK
-539 EFHVGS
+539 
-545 TVGSNYGTM
+545 
-554 KNVNQ
+554 
-559 SGRGGSVYVTLAR
+559 
-572 SLNCNIGSFA
+572 GSFSKA
-582 GYNAG
+582 RKYLKQAKSIYEQLNDTAHVAQ
-587 RIEHCFSERAIT
+587 IDEILD
-599 INLSQGD
+599 NLKQ
-606 NVYLENSVLLGGFA
+606 LE
-620 GKNDGVIENSLTRYG
+620 K
-635 YLDYNVSN
+635 
-643 ITLFGEKGLYLSYIS
+643 TL
-658 YLETPRYIV
+658 
-667 YVVGSDS
+667 
-674 QGPTYTTKCVIYLD
+674 
-688 EKAQKTGSAEYEEYT
+688 
-703 LSEFRKAHPAEAAKI
+703 
-718 DALRGCI
+718 
-725 VFDAFVPVNN
+725 
-735 GKTDN
+735 
-740 CFVVPGVGTG
+740 GVG
-750 NGVELVSG
+750 
-758 CGFDELKW
+758 
-766 NFLLRLH
+766 
-773 STVYEP
+773 

>member
-376 LGEDTT
+376 LGVDTT

-454 NMNSGMNAEQEG
+454 NMKSGMNAEEKGDKLASKGDYTNAKSKYETAKDFYKLAADAGDSNASDKLDSVNIKINDADSSKKESSDGDKLELAIAAETEAREADRNGNHDTAKSKYNEAKQIYQE
-466 GISGAT
+466 
-472 DATALGA
+472 LGNA
-479 FASEV
+479 DKVADIE
-484 SESGQIIDC
+484 D
-493 VSFVRF
+493 
-499 TVSVKANRNLSVSG
+499 K
-513 AIGVNNGLIDGFMT
+513 IDGMT
-527 SASGEINIDSDK
+527 ESKTEGMAVEKMYRAMEYLSK
-539 EFHVGS
+539 
-545 TVGSNYGTM
+545 
-554 KNVNQ
+554 
-559 SGRGGSVYVTLAR
+559 
-572 SLNCNIGSFA
+572 GSFSKA
-582 GYNAG
+582 RKYLKEAKSIYEQLNDTAHVTQ
-587 RIEHCFSERAIT
+587 IDEILD
-599 INLSQGD
+599 NLKQ
-606 NVYLENSVLLGGFA
+606 LE
-620 GKNDGVIENSLTRYG
+620 K
-635 YLDYNVSN
+635 
-643 ITLFGEKGLYLSYIS
+643 TL
-658 YLETPRYIV
+658 
-667 YVVGSDS
+667 
-674 QGPTYTTKCVIYLD
+674 
-688 EKAQKTGSAEYEEYT
+688 
-703 LSEFRKAHPAEAAKI
+703 
-718 DALRGCI
+718 
-725 VFDAFVPVNN
+725 
-735 GKTDN
+735 
-740 CFVVPGVGTG
+740 GVG
-750 NGVELVSG
+750 
-758 CGFDELKW
+758 
-766 NFLLRLH
+766 
-773 STVYEP
+773 

>member
-172 VISAKHSL
+172 VISAKHTL

-265 ALTIALTAILVTR
+265 ALTVALTTILVTR

-396 FMQQGDAFIVENSY
+396 FMQQGDAFIAENSY

-466 GISGAT
+466 DKLAAEGDYTNAKSKYETAKDFYKLAA
-472 DATALGA
+472 DAGDSKASDKLDSVNIKINDADSSKKESSDGDKLELAIAAETAAREADRNGDHDTAKSKYNEAKQIYQELGNA
-479 FASEV
+479 DKVADIE
-484 SESGQIIDC
+484 D
-493 VSFVRF
+493 
-499 TVSVKANRNLSVSG
+499 K
-513 AIGVNNGLIDGFMT
+513 IDGMT
-527 SASGEINIDSDK
+527 ESKTEGMAVEKMYRAMEYLSK
-539 EFHVGS
+539 
-545 TVGSNYGTM
+545 
-554 KNVNQ
+554 
-559 SGRGGSVYVTLAR
+559 
-572 SLNCNIGSFA
+572 GSFSKA
-582 GYNAG
+582 RKYLKEAKSIYEQLNDTAHVTQ
-587 RIEHCFSERAIT
+587 IDEILD
-599 INLSQGD
+599 NLKQ
-606 NVYLENSVLLGGFA
+606 LE
-620 GKNDGVIENSLTRYG
+620 K
-635 YLDYNVSN
+635 
-643 ITLFGEKGLYLSYIS
+643 TL
-658 YLETPRYIV
+658 
-667 YVVGSDS
+667 
-674 QGPTYTTKCVIYLD
+674 
-688 EKAQKTGSAEYEEYT
+688 
-703 LSEFRKAHPAEAAKI
+703 
-718 DALRGCI
+718 
-725 VFDAFVPVNN
+725 
-735 GKTDN
+735 
-740 CFVVPGVGTG
+740 GVG
-750 NGVELVSG
+750 
-758 CGFDELKW
+758 
-766 NFLLRLH
+766 
-773 STVYEP
+773 

>member
-74 LKSYMAEAHRTLL
+74 MKSYMAEAHRTLL

-124 GAIIETTK
+124 GAIIEATK

-172 VISAKHSL
+172 VISAKHTL

-265 ALTIALTAILVTR
+265 ALTVALTTILVTR

-396 FMQQGDAFIVENSY
+396 FMQQGDAFIAENSY

-466 GISGAT
+466 DKLAAEGDYTNAKSKYETAKDFYKLAADAGDSKASDKLDSVNIKIS
-472 DATALGA
+472 DADSSKKESSDGDKLELAIAAETAAREADRNGDHDTAKSKYNEAKQIYQELGNA
-479 FASEV
+479 DKVADIE
-484 SESGQIIDC
+484 D
-493 VSFVRF
+493 
-499 TVSVKANRNLSVSG
+499 K
-513 AIGVNNGLIDGFMT
+513 IDGMT
-527 SASGEINIDSDK
+527 ESKTEGMAVEKMYRAMEYLSK
-539 EFHVGS
+539 
-545 TVGSNYGTM
+545 
-554 KNVNQ
+554 
-559 SGRGGSVYVTLAR
+559 
-572 SLNCNIGSFA
+572 GSFSKA
-582 GYNAG
+582 RKYLKQAKSIYEQLNDTAHVAQ
-587 RIEHCFSERAIT
+587 IDEILD
-599 INLSQGD
+599 NLKQ
-606 NVYLENSVLLGGFA
+606 LE
-620 GKNDGVIENSLTRYG
+620 K
-635 YLDYNVSN
+635 
-643 ITLFGEKGLYLSYIS
+643 TL
-658 YLETPRYIV
+658 
-667 YVVGSDS
+667 
-674 QGPTYTTKCVIYLD
+674 
-688 EKAQKTGSAEYEEYT
+688 
-703 LSEFRKAHPAEAAKI
+703 
-718 DALRGCI
+718 
-725 VFDAFVPVNN
+725 
-735 GKTDN
+735 
-740 CFVVPGVGTG
+740 GVG
-750 NGVELVSG
+750 
-758 CGFDELKW
+758 
-766 NFLLRLH
+766 
-773 STVYEP
+773 

>member
-74 LKSYMAEAHRTLL
+74 MKSYMAEAHRTLL

-124 GAIIETTK
+124 GAIIEATK

-265 ALTIALTAILVTR
+265 ALTVALTTILVTR

-466 GISGAT
+466 DKLAADGDYTNAKSKYETAKDFYKLAA
-472 DATALGA
+472 DAGDSKASDKLDSVNIKINDADSSKKESSDGDKLELAIAAETEAREADRNGNHDTAKSKYNEAKQIYQELGNA
-479 FASEV
+479 DKVADIE
-484 SESGQIIDC
+484 D
-493 VSFVRF
+493 
-499 TVSVKANRNLSVSG
+499 K
-513 AIGVNNGLIDGFMT
+513 IDGMT
-527 SASGEINIDSDK
+527 ESKTEGMAVEKMYRAMEYLSK
-539 EFHVGS
+539 
-545 TVGSNYGTM
+545 
-554 KNVNQ
+554 
-559 SGRGGSVYVTLAR
+559 
-572 SLNCNIGSFA
+572 GSFSKA
-582 GYNAG
+582 RKYLKEAKSIYEQLNDTAHVTQ
-587 RIEHCFSERAIT
+587 IDEILD
-599 INLSQGD
+599 NLKQ
-606 NVYLENSVLLGGFA
+606 LE
-620 GKNDGVIENSLTRYG
+620 K
-635 YLDYNVSN
+635 
-643 ITLFGEKGLYLSYIS
+643 TL
-658 YLETPRYIV
+658 
-667 YVVGSDS
+667 
-674 QGPTYTTKCVIYLD
+674 
-688 EKAQKTGSAEYEEYT
+688 
-703 LSEFRKAHPAEAAKI
+703 
-718 DALRGCI
+718 
-725 VFDAFVPVNN
+725 
-735 GKTDN
+735 
-740 CFVVPGVGTG
+740 GVG
-750 NGVELVSG
+750 
-758 CGFDELKW
+758 
-766 NFLLRLH
+766 
-773 STVYEP
+773 

>member
-101 LVTDYKKAR
+101 LVTDYKKVR

-361 KDVERATQTL
+361 KDVERATQTF

-454 NMNSGMNAEQEG
+454 NMKSGMNAEEKGDKLASKGDYTNAKSKYETAKDFYKLAADAGDSNASDKLDSVNIKINDADSSKKESSDGDKLELAIAAETEAREADRNGNHDTAKSKYNEAKQIYQE
-466 GISGAT
+466 
-472 DATALGA
+472 LGNA
-479 FASEV
+479 DKVADIE
-484 SESGQIIDC
+484 D
-493 VSFVRF
+493 
-499 TVSVKANRNLSVSG
+499 K
-513 AIGVNNGLIDGFMT
+513 IDGMT
-527 SASGEINIDSDK
+527 ESKTEGMAVEKMYRAMEYLSK
-539 EFHVGS
+539 
-545 TVGSNYGTM
+545 
-554 KNVNQ
+554 
-559 SGRGGSVYVTLAR
+559 
-572 SLNCNIGSFA
+572 GSFSKA
-582 GYNAG
+582 RKYLKEAKSIYEQLNDTAHVTQ
-587 RIEHCFSERAIT
+587 IDEILD
-599 INLSQGD
+599 NLKQ
-606 NVYLENSVLLGGFA
+606 LE
-620 GKNDGVIENSLTRYG
+620 K
-635 YLDYNVSN
+635 
-643 ITLFGEKGLYLSYIS
+643 TL
-658 YLETPRYIV
+658 
-667 YVVGSDS
+667 
-674 QGPTYTTKCVIYLD
+674 
-688 EKAQKTGSAEYEEYT
+688 
-703 LSEFRKAHPAEAAKI
+703 
-718 DALRGCI
+718 
-725 VFDAFVPVNN
+725 
-735 GKTDN
+735 
-740 CFVVPGVGTG
+740 GVG
-750 NGVELVSG
+750 
-758 CGFDELKW
+758 
-766 NFLLRLH
+766 
-773 STVYEP
+773 

>member
-74 LKSYMAEAHRTLL
+74 MKSYMAEAHRTLL

-265 ALTIALTAILVTR
+265 ALTVALTTILVTR
-278 YIMNRKNLEKIDAIK
+278 YIMNRKNLEKINAIK

-466 GISGAT
+466 DKLAADGDYTNAKSKYETAKDFYKLAADAGDSKASDKLDSVNIKIS
-472 DATALGA
+472 DADSSKKESSDGDKLELAIAAETEAREADRNGNHDTAKSKYNEAKQIYQELGNA
-479 FASEV
+479 DKVADIE
-484 SESGQIIDC
+484 D
-493 VSFVRF
+493 
-499 TVSVKANRNLSVSG
+499 K
-513 AIGVNNGLIDGFMT
+513 IDGMT
-527 SASGEINIDSDK
+527 ESKTEGMAVEKMYRAMEYLSK
-539 EFHVGS
+539 
-545 TVGSNYGTM
+545 
-554 KNVNQ
+554 
-559 SGRGGSVYVTLAR
+559 
-572 SLNCNIGSFA
+572 GSFSKA
-582 GYNAG
+582 RKYLKQAKSIYEQLNDTAHVTQ
-587 RIEHCFSERAIT
+587 IDEILD
-599 INLSQGD
+599 NLKQ
-606 NVYLENSVLLGGFA
+606 LE
-620 GKNDGVIENSLTRYG
+620 K
-635 YLDYNVSN
+635 
-643 ITLFGEKGLYLSYIS
+643 TL
-658 YLETPRYIV
+658 
-667 YVVGSDS
+667 
-674 QGPTYTTKCVIYLD
+674 
-688 EKAQKTGSAEYEEYT
+688 
-703 LSEFRKAHPAEAAKI
+703 
-718 DALRGCI
+718 
-725 VFDAFVPVNN
+725 
-735 GKTDN
+735 
-740 CFVVPGVGTG
+740 GVG
-750 NGVELVSG
+750 
-758 CGFDELKW
+758 
-766 NFLLRLH
+766 
-773 STVYEP
+773 

>member
-454 NMNSGMNAEQEG
+454 NMKSGMNAEEKGDKLASKGDYTNAKSKYETAKDFYKLAADAGDSKASDKLDSVNIKINDADSSKKESSDGDKLELAIAAETEAREADRNGNHDTAKSKYNEAKQIYQE
-466 GISGAT
+466 
-472 DATALGA
+472 LGNA
-479 FASEV
+479 DKVADIE
-484 SESGQIIDC
+484 D
-493 VSFVRF
+493 
-499 TVSVKANRNLSVSG
+499 K
-513 AIGVNNGLIDGFMT
+513 IDGMT
-527 SASGEINIDSDK
+527 ESKTEGMAVEKMYRAMEYLSK
-539 EFHVGS
+539 
-545 TVGSNYGTM
+545 
-554 KNVNQ
+554 
-559 SGRGGSVYVTLAR
+559 
-572 SLNCNIGSFA
+572 GSFSKA
-582 GYNAG
+582 RKYLKQAKSIYEQLNDTAHVTQ
-587 RIEHCFSERAIT
+587 IDEILD
-599 INLSQGD
+599 NLKQ
-606 NVYLENSVLLGGFA
+606 LE
-620 GKNDGVIENSLTRYG
+620 K
-635 YLDYNVSN
+635 
-643 ITLFGEKGLYLSYIS
+643 TL
-658 YLETPRYIV
+658 
-667 YVVGSDS
+667 
-674 QGPTYTTKCVIYLD
+674 
-688 EKAQKTGSAEYEEYT
+688 
-703 LSEFRKAHPAEAAKI
+703 
-718 DALRGCI
+718 
-725 VFDAFVPVNN
+725 
-735 GKTDN
+735 
-740 CFVVPGVGTG
+740 GVG
-750 NGVELVSG
+750 
-758 CGFDELKW
+758 
-766 NFLLRLH
+766 
-773 STVYEP
+773 

>member
-172 VISAKHSL
+172 VISAKHTL

-265 ALTIALTAILVTR
+265 ALTVALTTILVTR

-396 FMQQGDAFIVENSY
+396 FMQQGDAFIAENSY

-466 GISGAT
+466 DKLAAEGDYTNAKSKYETAKDFYKLAA
-472 DATALGA
+472 DAGDSKASDKLDSVNIKINDADSSKKESSDGDKLELAIAAETAAREADRNGDHDTAKSKYNEAKQIYQELGNA
-479 FASEV
+479 DKVADIE
-484 SESGQIIDC
+484 D
-493 VSFVRF
+493 
-499 TVSVKANRNLSVSG
+499 K
-513 AIGVNNGLIDGFMT
+513 IDGMT
-527 SASGEINIDSDK
+527 ESKTEGMAVEKMYRAMEYLSK
-539 EFHVGS
+539 
-545 TVGSNYGTM
+545 
-554 KNVNQ
+554 
-559 SGRGGSVYVTLAR
+559 
-572 SLNCNIGSFA
+572 GSFSKA
-582 GYNAG
+582 RKYLKQGKSIYEQLNDTAHVAQ
-587 RIEHCFSERAIT
+587 IDEILD
-599 INLSQGD
+599 NLKQ
-606 NVYLENSVLLGGFA
+606 LE
-620 GKNDGVIENSLTRYG
+620 K
-635 YLDYNVSN
+635 
-643 ITLFGEKGLYLSYIS
+643 TL
-658 YLETPRYIV
+658 
-667 YVVGSDS
+667 
-674 QGPTYTTKCVIYLD
+674 
-688 EKAQKTGSAEYEEYT
+688 
-703 LSEFRKAHPAEAAKI
+703 
-718 DALRGCI
+718 
-725 VFDAFVPVNN
+725 
-735 GKTDN
+735 
-740 CFVVPGVGTG
+740 GVG
-750 NGVELVSG
+750 
-758 CGFDELKW
+758 
-766 NFLLRLH
+766 
-773 STVYEP
+773 

>member
-454 NMNSGMNAEQEG
+454 NMKSGMNAEEKGDKLASKGDYTNAKSKYETAKDFYKLAADTGDSNASDKLDSVNIKINDADSSKKESSDGDKLELAIAAETEAREADRNGNHDTAKSKYNEAKQIYQE
-466 GISGAT
+466 
-472 DATALGA
+472 LGNA
-479 FASEV
+479 DKVADIE
-484 SESGQIIDC
+484 D
-493 VSFVRF
+493 
-499 TVSVKANRNLSVSG
+499 K
-513 AIGVNNGLIDGFMT
+513 IDGMT
-527 SASGEINIDSDK
+527 ESKTEGMAVEKMYRAMEYLSK
-539 EFHVGS
+539 
-545 TVGSNYGTM
+545 
-554 KNVNQ
+554 
-559 SGRGGSVYVTLAR
+559 
-572 SLNCNIGSFA
+572 GSFSKA
-582 GYNAG
+582 RKYLKEAKSIYEQLNDTAHVTQ
-587 RIEHCFSERAIT
+587 IDEILD
-599 INLSQGD
+599 NLKQ
-606 NVYLENSVLLGGFA
+606 LE
-620 GKNDGVIENSLTRYG
+620 K
-635 YLDYNVSN
+635 
-643 ITLFGEKGLYLSYIS
+643 TL
-658 YLETPRYIV
+658 
-667 YVVGSDS
+667 
-674 QGPTYTTKCVIYLD
+674 
-688 EKAQKTGSAEYEEYT
+688 
-703 LSEFRKAHPAEAAKI
+703 
-718 DALRGCI
+718 
-725 VFDAFVPVNN
+725 
-735 GKTDN
+735 
-740 CFVVPGVGTG
+740 GVG
-750 NGVELVSG
+750 
-758 CGFDELKW
+758 
-766 NFLLRLH
+766 
-773 STVYEP
+773 

>member
-124 GAIIETTK
+124 GAIIEATK

-466 GISGAT
+466 DKLAVDGDYTNAKSKYETAKDFYKLAA
-472 DATALGA
+472 DAGDSKASDKLDSVNIKINDADSSKKESSDGDKLELAIAAETEAREADRNGNHDTAKSKYNEAKQIYQELGNA
-479 FASEV
+479 DKVADIE
-484 SESGQIIDC
+484 D
-493 VSFVRF
+493 
-499 TVSVKANRNLSVSG
+499 K
-513 AIGVNNGLIDGFMT
+513 IDGMT
-527 SASGEINIDSDK
+527 ESKTEGMAVEKMYRAMEYLSK
-539 EFHVGS
+539 
-545 TVGSNYGTM
+545 
-554 KNVNQ
+554 
-559 SGRGGSVYVTLAR
+559 
-572 SLNCNIGSFA
+572 GSFSKA
-582 GYNAG
+582 RKYLKQAKSIYEQLNDTAHVTQ
-587 RIEHCFSERAIT
+587 IDEILD
-599 INLSQGD
+599 NLKQ
-606 NVYLENSVLLGGFA
+606 LE
-620 GKNDGVIENSLTRYG
+620 K
-635 YLDYNVSN
+635 
-643 ITLFGEKGLYLSYIS
+643 TL
-658 YLETPRYIV
+658 
-667 YVVGSDS
+667 
-674 QGPTYTTKCVIYLD
+674 
-688 EKAQKTGSAEYEEYT
+688 
-703 LSEFRKAHPAEAAKI
+703 
-718 DALRGCI
+718 
-725 VFDAFVPVNN
+725 
-735 GKTDN
+735 
-740 CFVVPGVGTG
+740 GVG
-750 NGVELVSG
+750 
-758 CGFDELKW
+758 
-766 NFLLRLH
+766 
-773 STVYEP
+773 

>member
-265 ALTIALTAILVTR
+265 ALTIALATILVTR

-466 GISGAT
+466 DKLAAEGDYTNAKSKYETAKDFYKLAA
-472 DATALGA
+472 DAGDSKASDKLDSVNIKINDADSSKKESSDGDKLELAIAAETAAREADRNGDHDTAKSKYNEAKQIYQELGNA
-479 FASEV
+479 DKVADIE
-484 SESGQIIDC
+484 D
-493 VSFVRF
+493 
-499 TVSVKANRNLSVSG
+499 K
-513 AIGVNNGLIDGFMT
+513 IDGMT
-527 SASGEINIDSDK
+527 ESKTEGMAVEKMYRAMEYLSK
-539 EFHVGS
+539 
-545 TVGSNYGTM
+545 
-554 KNVNQ
+554 
-559 SGRGGSVYVTLAR
+559 
-572 SLNCNIGSFA
+572 GSFSKA
-582 GYNAG
+582 RKYLKQAKSIYEQLNDTAHVTQ
-587 RIEHCFSERAIT
+587 IDEILD
-599 INLSQGD
+599 NLKQ
-606 NVYLENSVLLGGFA
+606 LE
-620 GKNDGVIENSLTRYG
+620 K
-635 YLDYNVSN
+635 
-643 ITLFGEKGLYLSYIS
+643 TL
-658 YLETPRYIV
+658 
-667 YVVGSDS
+667 
-674 QGPTYTTKCVIYLD
+674 
-688 EKAQKTGSAEYEEYT
+688 
-703 LSEFRKAHPAEAAKI
+703 
-718 DALRGCI
+718 
-725 VFDAFVPVNN
+725 
-735 GKTDN
+735 
-740 CFVVPGVGTG
+740 GVG
-750 NGVELVSG
+750 
-758 CGFDELKW
+758 
-766 NFLLRLH
+766 
-773 STVYEP
+773 

>member
-265 ALTIALTAILVTR
+265 ALTVALTTILVTR

-333 SVKLYCS
+333 SAKLYCS

-396 FMQQGDAFIVENSY
+396 FMQQGDAFIAENSY

-466 GISGAT
+466 DKLAAEGDYTNAKSKYETAKDFYKLAA
-472 DATALGA
+472 DAGDSKASDKLDSVNIKINDADSSKKESSDGDKLELAIAAETAAREADRNGDHDTAKSKYNEAKQIYQELGNA
-479 FASEV
+479 DKVADIE
-484 SESGQIIDC
+484 D
-493 VSFVRF
+493 
-499 TVSVKANRNLSVSG
+499 K
-513 AIGVNNGLIDGFMT
+513 IDGMT
-527 SASGEINIDSDK
+527 ESKTEGMAVEKMYRAMEYLSK
-539 EFHVGS
+539 
-545 TVGSNYGTM
+545 
-554 KNVNQ
+554 
-559 SGRGGSVYVTLAR
+559 
-572 SLNCNIGSFA
+572 GSFSKA
-582 GYNAG
+582 RKYLKQAKSIYEQLNDTAHVAQ
-587 RIEHCFSERAIT
+587 IDEILD
-599 INLSQGD
+599 NLKQ
-606 NVYLENSVLLGGFA
+606 LE
-620 GKNDGVIENSLTRYG
+620 K
-635 YLDYNVSN
+635 
-643 ITLFGEKGLYLSYIS
+643 TL
-658 YLETPRYIV
+658 
-667 YVVGSDS
+667 
-674 QGPTYTTKCVIYLD
+674 
-688 EKAQKTGSAEYEEYT
+688 
-703 LSEFRKAHPAEAAKI
+703 
-718 DALRGCI
+718 
-725 VFDAFVPVNN
+725 
-735 GKTDN
+735 
-740 CFVVPGVGTG
+740 GVG
-750 NGVELVSG
+750 
-758 CGFDELKW
+758 
-766 NFLLRLH
+766 
-773 STVYEP
+773 

>member
-124 GAIIETTK
+124 GAIIEATK

-172 VISAKHSL
+172 VISAKHTL

-265 ALTIALTAILVTR
+265 ALTIALTTILVTR

-466 GISGAT
+466 DKLAAEGDYTNAKSKYETAKDFYKLAA
-472 DATALGA
+472 DAGDSKASDKLDSVNIKINDADSSKKESSDGDKLELAIAAETAAREADRNGNHDTAKSKYNEAKQIYQELGNA
-479 FASEV
+479 DKVADIE
-484 SESGQIIDC
+484 D
-493 VSFVRF
+493 
-499 TVSVKANRNLSVSG
+499 K
-513 AIGVNNGLIDGFMT
+513 IDGMT
-527 SASGEINIDSDK
+527 ESKTEGMAVEKMYRAMEYLSK
-539 EFHVGS
+539 
-545 TVGSNYGTM
+545 
-554 KNVNQ
+554 
-559 SGRGGSVYVTLAR
+559 
-572 SLNCNIGSFA
+572 GSFSKA
-582 GYNAG
+582 RKYLKQAKSIYEQLNDTAHVAQ
-587 RIEHCFSERAIT
+587 IDEILD
-599 INLSQGD
+599 NLKQ
-606 NVYLENSVLLGGFA
+606 LE
-620 GKNDGVIENSLTRYG
+620 K
-635 YLDYNVSN
+635 
-643 ITLFGEKGLYLSYIS
+643 TL
-658 YLETPRYIV
+658 
-667 YVVGSDS
+667 
-674 QGPTYTTKCVIYLD
+674 
-688 EKAQKTGSAEYEEYT
+688 
-703 LSEFRKAHPAEAAKI
+703 
-718 DALRGCI
+718 
-725 VFDAFVPVNN
+725 
-735 GKTDN
+735 
-740 CFVVPGVGTG
+740 GVG
-750 NGVELVSG
+750 
-758 CGFDELKW
+758 
-766 NFLLRLH
+766 
-773 STVYEP
+773 

>member
-265 ALTIALTAILVTR
+265 ALTIALTTILVTR
-278 YIMNRKNLEKIDAIK
+278 YIMNRKNLEKINAIK

-466 GISGAT
+466 DKLAAEGDYTNAKSKYETAKDFYKLAA
-472 DATALGA
+472 DAGDSKASDKLDSVNIKINDADSSKKESSDGDKLELAIAAETAAREADRNGDHDTAKSKYNEAKQIYQELGNA
-479 FASEV
+479 DKVADIE
-484 SESGQIIDC
+484 D
-493 VSFVRF
+493 
-499 TVSVKANRNLSVSG
+499 K
-513 AIGVNNGLIDGFMT
+513 IDGMT
-527 SASGEINIDSDK
+527 ESKTEGMAVEKMYRAMEYLSK
-539 EFHVGS
+539 
-545 TVGSNYGTM
+545 
-554 KNVNQ
+554 
-559 SGRGGSVYVTLAR
+559 
-572 SLNCNIGSFA
+572 GSFSKA
-582 GYNAG
+582 RKYLKQAKSIYEQLNDTAHVTQ
-587 RIEHCFSERAIT
+587 IDEILD
-599 INLSQGD
+599 NLKQ
-606 NVYLENSVLLGGFA
+606 LE
-620 GKNDGVIENSLTRYG
+620 K
-635 YLDYNVSN
+635 
-643 ITLFGEKGLYLSYIS
+643 TL
-658 YLETPRYIV
+658 
-667 YVVGSDS
+667 
-674 QGPTYTTKCVIYLD
+674 
-688 EKAQKTGSAEYEEYT
+688 
-703 LSEFRKAHPAEAAKI
+703 
-718 DALRGCI
+718 
-725 VFDAFVPVNN
+725 
-735 GKTDN
+735 
-740 CFVVPGVGTG
+740 GVG
-750 NGVELVSG
+750 
-758 CGFDELKW
+758 
-766 NFLLRLH
+766 
-773 STVYEP
+773 

>member
-101 LVTDYKKAR
+101 LVTDYKKVR

-396 FMQQGDAFIVENSY
+396 FMQQGDAFIAENSY

-466 GISGAT
+466 DKLAADGDYTNAKSKYETAKDFYKLAA
-472 DATALGA
+472 DAGDSKASDKLDSVNIKINDADSSKKESSDGDKLELAIAAETEAREADRNGNHDTAKSKYNEAKQIYQELGNA
-479 FASEV
+479 DKVADIE
-484 SESGQIIDC
+484 D
-493 VSFVRF
+493 
-499 TVSVKANRNLSVSG
+499 K
-513 AIGVNNGLIDGFMT
+513 IDGMT
-527 SASGEINIDSDK
+527 ESKTEGMAVEKMYRAMEYLSK
-539 EFHVGS
+539 
-545 TVGSNYGTM
+545 
-554 KNVNQ
+554 
-559 SGRGGSVYVTLAR
+559 
-572 SLNCNIGSFA
+572 GSFSKA
-582 GYNAG
+582 RKYLKQAKSIYEQLNDTAHVTQ
-587 RIEHCFSERAIT
+587 IDEILD
-599 INLSQGD
+599 NLKQ
-606 NVYLENSVLLGGFA
+606 LE
-620 GKNDGVIENSLTRYG
+620 K
-635 YLDYNVSN
+635 
-643 ITLFGEKGLYLSYIS
+643 TL
-658 YLETPRYIV
+658 
-667 YVVGSDS
+667 
-674 QGPTYTTKCVIYLD
+674 
-688 EKAQKTGSAEYEEYT
+688 
-703 LSEFRKAHPAEAAKI
+703 
-718 DALRGCI
+718 
-725 VFDAFVPVNN
+725 
-735 GKTDN
+735 
-740 CFVVPGVGTG
+740 GVG
-750 NGVELVSG
+750 
-758 CGFDELKW
+758 
-766 NFLLRLH
+766 
-773 STVYEP
+773 